1 MASTKDL
8 HLSQPLTLPNG
19 LVLPNRLIKAAMAE
33 QLGFGNHLPNP
44 DLSRVYSV
52 WARGQWGMILTGNVQ
67 VDHAHKGDAHDI
79 SPDHPGTTPE
89 QTLTAFKAWAEEARL
104 GGGESKT
111 PVVVQINHPGR
122 QSPMGAGTRGLFE
135 KAVAPS
141 AVPLVLGEGLVPR
154 LASRLLFGTPRELSK
169 EEIKEVVRK
178 FGYTARLTA
187 EAGFQGVEIH
197 AAHGYLLAQFLSKK
211 TNKRGDEY
219 GGSAEGRARVVGEI
233 IEEIRRQVKEAVGEE
248 EARKFVVGIKLNSAD
263 WQAGR
268 GTDEKETDTTEEV
281 LRQIELFEQWGV
293 DFVEVSGGSYEDPQV
308 CFSSLFWSR
317 QDGLLTRTTE
327 KMANGPQVK
336 AKSERTKAREAFF
349 LEFAKIIR
357 TKFPKLPLMVTGG
370 FRTRQGMEAAL
381 AANDCDMIGI
391 GRPAIINPSL
401 PANLILNPEVP
412 DADAKLTDKKV
423 EPHWIFEKL
432 GMKSIVGAGAE
443 IGWYVGELK
452 KLAKF

>member
-8 HLSQPLTLPNG
+8 KLAQPLTLPNG

-44 DLSRVYSV
+44 ELNAVYAT
-52 WARGQWGMILTGNVQ
+52 WARGDWGMILTGNVQ
-67 VDHAHKGDAHDI
+67 VDHAYKGDARDI
-79 SPDHPGTTPE
+79 SPGHPGTTPE
-89 QTLTAFKAWAEEARL
+89 QTLTAFKAWADAALLKNEGDDETTKK
-104 GGGESKT
+104 SKT
-111 PVVVQINHPGR
+111 PVVIQINHPGR
-122 QSPMGAGTRGLFE
+122 QSPMGAGTRGLWE

-169 EEIKEVVRK
+169 TEIRDIVQK
-178 FGYTARLTA
+178 FGATARLTA

-219 GGSAEGRARVVGEI
+219 GGSAEGRARIVGEI
-233 IEEIRRQVKEAVGEE
+233 IEECRRQVREAVGSEE
-248 EARKFVVGIKLNSAD
+248 EARRFVVGIKLNSAD
-263 WQAGR
+263 WQTGR
-268 GTDEKETDTTEEV
+268 GGGNAEETDSTEEV
-281 LRQIELFEQWGV
+281 LKQIELFEKWGV
-293 DFVEVSGGSYEDPQV
+293 DFVEVSGGSYEDPQ
-308 CFSSLFWSR
+308 
-317 QDGLLTRTTE
+317 
-327 KMANGPQVK
+327 MANGPQIK
-336 AKSERTKAREAFF
+336 QKSERTKAREAFF

-357 TKFPKLPLMVTGG
+357 TKFPQLPLMVTGG

-381 AANDCDMIGI
+381 ASDDCDMIGI

-412 DADAKLTDKKV
+412 DADARLFDKKV

-443 IGWYVGELK
+443 IGWYVSELR

>member
-1 MASTKDL
+1 MSSPISDL
-8 HLSQPLTLPNG
+8 KLAQPLTLPNG

-44 DLSRVYSV
+44 ELNAVYAT
-52 WARGQWGMILTGNVQ
+52 WARGDWGMILTGNVQ
-67 VDHAHKGDAHDI
+67 VDPLHKGDAHDI
-79 SPDHPGTTPE
+79 APGHPGTTPE
-89 QTLTAFKAWAEEARL
+89 QTLTAFRAWADAAL
-104 GGGESKT
+104 LKSDGVDGKKESKT
-111 PVVVQINHPGR
+111 PVVIQINHPGR
-122 QSPMGAGTRGLFE
+122 QSPMGAGTRGFLE

-154 LASRLLFGTPRELSK
+154 LASKLLFGTPRELTVP
-169 EEIKEVVRK
+169 EIKDIVKK
-178 FGYTARLTA
+178 FGATVRITA

-211 TNKRGDEY
+211 TNKRTDEY
-219 GGSAEGRARVVGEI
+219 GGSAEKRARIVGEI
-233 IEEIRRQVKEAVGEE
+233 IEECRRQVKEALGEDSE
-248 EARKFVVGIKLNSAD
+248 EARKTGNA
-263 WQAGR
+263 
-268 GTDEKETDTTEEV
+268 EETDTTEEV

-293 DFVEVSGGSYEDPQV
+293 DFVEVSGGSYEDPQ
-308 CFSSLFWSR
+308 
-317 QDGLLTRTTE
+317 
-327 KMANGPQVK
+327 MANGPKPEIKQ
-336 AKSERTKAREAFF
+336 KSERTKAREAFF

-357 TKFPKLPLMVTGG
+357 TKFPQLPLMVTGG

-381 AANDCDMIGI
+381 ASDDCDMIGI

-412 DADAKLTDKKV
+412 DADARLFDKKV

-432 GMKSIVGAGAE
+432 GMKSVVGAGAE
-443 IGWYVGELK
+443 IGWYVSELK